1 MQVRNAAWRLLLLRS
16 QKMCPK
22 LTHLCSNCG
31 TTRTPLWRRSPVGS
45 TICNACGLYL
55 KARNTSRP
63 TNLKRPPSTP
73 VSGPGSELD
82 SSDRHRSVSP
92 SITNGVP
99 QTVGAT
105 YVSASQAPT
114 GSCPGGGHCNGNG
127 GAEACNGCPAY
138 NNRVAKTKQ
147 LPLVDPASGPRTADP
162 THNHDPYATDT
173 SQDDGPT
180 ALDRSNEQ
188 HAGLNASSVL
198 VACAN
203 CGTTITPLWRRDESG
218 HTICNAC
225 GKSLLNFHV
234 TYLAD
239 ASKVCT
245 TSSTEFTDQ

>member
-1 MQVRNAAWRLLLLRS
+1 MRNASSDRRC
-16 QKMCPK
+16 KDPK
-22 LTHLCSNCG
+22 LLPLADTIYSNCG

-63 TNLKRPPSTP
+63 TNLKRPLSTP
-73 VSGPGSELD
+73 VSKPSSEPD
-82 SSDRHRSVSP
+82 TTDHHRSVSP

-99 QTVGAT
+99 QNAGAT

-147 LPLVDPASGPRTADP
+147 LPVADPASRPRTTDP
-162 THNHDPYATDT
+162 TQNHDPYATDT
-173 SQDDGPT
+173 SQDDGPAT
-180 ALDRSNEQ
+180 LERSDEH
-188 HAGLNASSVL
+188 HAGLHTSSVL

-225 GKSLLNFHV
+225 GRLILNESV
-234 TYLAD
+234 MYLAD
-239 ASKVCT
+239 A
-245 TSSTEFTDQ
+245 